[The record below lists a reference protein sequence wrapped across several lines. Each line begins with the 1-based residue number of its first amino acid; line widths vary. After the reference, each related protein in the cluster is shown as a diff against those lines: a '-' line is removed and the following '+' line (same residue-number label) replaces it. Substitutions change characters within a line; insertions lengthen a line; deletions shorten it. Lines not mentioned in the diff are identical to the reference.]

1 MRLIG
6 QKREGDINIT
16 TRSGGMV
23 TIDETYHFIVE
34 ADSKFDDR
42 LTVSQCPGL
51 PTVGVSLSAGGLAV
65 CKSKQGT
72 RREDNPLIWDF
83 TCSFSSEVDEDSDQ
97 NQQPPNS
104 NPNTWVPVRKTLFER
119 IEETSFVDQSGAAIK
134 NSAGQPF
141 DTGIVRA
148 RYIPV
153 WEFSQFEPA
162 TVTDETI
169 IARNETVNAS
179 TFKGIAAKK
188 LLLIVVDS
196 TLGFYYG
203 QRRRLTTYRIKY
215 NDRDWRQKRLD
226 VGTIY
231 KNSSGVAK
239 PYLVKGQV
247 IMGPLNGSNGQP
259 AGGLDSNDLP
269 DMDGTAPGILNFDQY
284 ATDSWTFLRI

>member
-1 MRLIG
+1 MQVLG
-6 QKREGDINIT
+6 EKRVGEINIT
-16 TRSGGMV
+16 SRPGGMV

-34 ADSKFDDR
+34 ADAATDDR

-51 PTVGVSLSAGGLAV
+51 PIVGVSLSAGGLAI

-72 RREDNPLIWDF
+72 RREDNTRIWDF
-83 TCSFSSEVDEDSDQ
+83 TCSFSSEVEEDSDQ
-97 NQQPPNS
+97 QQQPPGTD
-104 NPNTWVPVRKTLFER
+104 PNTWVPVRKTMFER
-119 IEETSFVDQSGAAIK
+119 IEEISFVDQAGARIA

-148 RYIPV
+148 RFIPV
-153 WEFSQFEPA
+153 WEFAQFEPA

-169 IARNETVNAS
+169 ITRNETVNAS

-188 LLLIVVDS
+188 LLLTVVDS

-226 VGTIY
+226 VGTVY
-231 KNSSGVAK
+231 KSGSDHL
-239 PYLVKGQV
+239 PYLDKSGNVMLGA
-247 IMGPLNGSNGQP
+247 LDGSGAKQ
-259 AGGLDSNDLP
+259 AV
-269 DMDGTAPGILNFDQY
+269 GTAPAVLYFDQY
-284 ATDSWTFLRI
+284 ATNSWTFLRI